1 MDTIELRGLTF
12 RVDIRPDDSIGAPW
26 AEHDG
31 HGPVR
36 SERYTP
42 GSTHRN
48 VKRPGER
55 VLYTDRGYSWL
66 YDWQGAMELA
76 KKDGWGIGPDQLA
89 ALTSKLGRA
98 PTPGEIRVA
107 AVQRDFDYCR
117 GYLAGDWQWCGV
129 IVTLLDVDIKPVQEN
144 SVTQCFESLW
154 GMESSDYRHID
165 ETARELASE
174 IAKRVGRRKYIETRV
189 RVRA

>member
-12 RVDIRPDDSIGAPW
+12 RVDIRPDDSMGAPW
-26 AEHDG
+26 DEHDG

-36 SERYTP
+36 QDCP
-42 GSTHRN
+42 
-48 VKRPGER
+48 KQAKKPGEMILGPAGGR
-55 VLYTDRGYSWL
+55 DWWYF
-66 YDWQGAMELA
+66 YDWQSAMALA

-117 GYLAGDWQWCGV
+117 GYLAGDWHWCGV
-129 IVTLLDVDIKPVQEN
+129 VVTLLDVDGKPTHE
-144 SVTQCFESLW
+144 SESLW
-154 GMESSDYRHID
+154 GMESYDYKPLD
-165 ETARELASE
+165 ETARELAAE
-174 IAKRVGRRKYIETRV
+174 IAKRLRNRKWLETRV